1 MNDNSKAI
9 VALLTGLAAGAALG
23 LLLAP
28 EKGID
33 IRDRLLGSLKGLG
46 DTIKDTASAEIDNLL
61 AFKDKFIDNIKDK
74 MYGTEEEYQDDLE
87 HA

>member
-28 EKGID
+28 EKGIE
-33 IRDRLLGSLKGLG
+33 IRSKVLESLRSFGESV
-46 DTIKDTASAEIDNLL
+46 KDTAIAELDNFVT
-61 AFKDKFIDNIKDK
+61 FKDKFVDNIKEK

>member
-1 MNDNSKAI
+1 MNNNSKAT
-9 VALLTGLAAGAALG
+9 VALLTGLAAGTALG

-33 IRDRLLGSLKGLG
+33 IRGKVLEALRSFGYS
-46 DTIKDTASAEIDNLL
+46 IKNTAVAEIDNFVT
-61 AFKDKFIDNIKDK
+61 FKDKFVDNIKEK